1 VCKSDQMD
9 ALILLIIFFVSVFIG
24 VITSMFGI
32 GEGVL
37 LVPFLTIAAGIPI
50 QIAIATSLVS
60 TIANSSAASMTYVK
74 DRRLNLRLALWFAI
88 TATLGAIIGA
98 ELAAQ
103 TNRTVL
109 TEVFAA
115 ALIATAVVMFLR
127 RKDVDALQSTG
138 VSDAHYDRFELDASY
153 TEATTERT
161 VTYDVRKPLLGL
173 LSGFVAGNASGLLGI
188 GGGIIN
194 VPVMTLGMRVPIKV
208 ASGTS
213 ALIIG
218 LTTSVGAIIYYA
230 NGFVQPLLAA
240 IVLEAVFVGALVG
253 PRLQGKVRNEAL
265 TAAFAVVLV
274 TLASLMV
281 LKS

>member
-1 VCKSDQMD
+1 MD
-9 ALILLIIFFVSVFIG
+9 PLSLLIIFFVSVFVG
-24 VITSMFGI
+24 VITSMLGI

-37 LVPFLTIAAGIPI
+37 LVPFLTLAAGIPI

-88 TATLGAIIGA
+88 TATAGAIIGA
-98 ELAAQ
+98 QIAAQ
-103 TNRTVL
+103 INRTLL

-115 ALIATAVVMFLR
+115 ALVATAVVMFLR
-127 RKDVDALQSTG
+127 RKEVDAMQSTRLRD
-138 VSDAHYDRFELDASY
+138 VQYDRFQLGGSY
-153 TEATTERT
+153 TNTMGERL
-161 VTYDVRKPLLGL
+161 VTYQVRNPLLGL

-194 VPVMTLGMRVPIKV
+194 VPVMTLGMGVPIKV
-208 ASGTS
+208 ATGTS

-218 LTTSVGAIIYYA
+218 LTTAVGAIIYYA

-240 IVLEAVFVGALVG
+240 IVLEAVFLGALIG
-253 PRLQGKVRNEAL
+253 PRLQGKIRNEAL
-265 TAAFAVVLV
+265 TASFAVVLV
-274 TLASLMV
+274 ILASLMV
-281 LKS
+281 LRS

>member
-1 VCKSDQMD
+1 MD
-9 ALILLIIFFVSVFIG
+9 PLSLFIIFFVSVFVG
-24 VITSMFGI
+24 VITSMLGI

-37 LVPFLTIAAGIPI
+37 LVPFLTLAAGIPI

-88 TATLGAIIGA
+88 TATAGAIIGA
-98 ELAAQ
+98 QIAAQ
-103 TNRTVL
+103 INRTLL

-115 ALIATAVVMFLR
+115 ALVATAVVMFLR
-127 RKDVDALQSTG
+127 RKEVDAMQSTRLRD
-138 VSDAHYDRFELDASY
+138 VQYDRFQLGGSY
-153 TEATTERT
+153 TNTMGERL
-161 VTYDVRKPLLGL
+161 VTYQVRNPLLGL

-194 VPVMTLGMRVPIKV
+194 VPVMTLGMGVPIKV
-208 ASGTS
+208 ATGTS

-218 LTTSVGAIIYYA
+218 LTTAVGAIIYYA

-240 IVLEAVFVGALVG
+240 IVLEAVFLGALIG
-253 PRLQGKVRNEAL
+253 PRLQGKIRNEAL
-265 TAAFAVVLV
+265 TASFAVVLV
-274 TLASLMV
+274 ILASLM
-281 LKS
+281 LLRS

>member
-1 VCKSDQMD
+1 MD
-9 ALILLIIFFVSVFIG
+9 PLILLIIFFVSVFVG

-37 LVPFLTIAAGIPI
+37 LVPFLTLAAGIPI

-74 DRRLNLRLALWFAI
+74 DRRLNLRLALWFAT
-88 TATLGAIIGA
+88 TAALGAIIGA
-98 ELAAQ
+98 EIAAQ
-103 TNRTVL
+103 TNRTLL

-115 ALIATAVVMFLR
+115 ALVATAAVMFLR
-127 RKDVDALQSTG
+127 RKDVDAVQSTG
-138 VSDAHYDRFELDASY
+138 LRDAQYNRFQLDGSY
-153 TEATTERT
+153 TNAVTERI
-161 VTYDVRKPLLGL
+161 VTYQVRNPLLGL

-208 ASGTS
+208 AAGTS

-218 LTTSVGAIIYYA
+218 LTTSAGAIIYYA

-265 TAAFAVVLV
+265 TATFAVVLV
-274 TLASLMV
+274 ILASLIV
-281 LKS
+281 LRS